1 MRLLSVLVAQFP
13 VSLSIQRNLEMIETV
28 LEQTRADDWVLFPE
42 GSVSGYSTD
51 PSFLENLPSAE
62 VLAGLKQLQ
71 AVAERR
77 KINVWVGACLN
88 LEGKWFNTA
97 QGFSAD
103 GKTQVYRKIN
113 LANRERGVFSAGD
126 QLPVFEWQTPEGK
139 LRFGIQICRELRFPE
154 QWGWLARSG
163 AQVIF
168 HLNNAV
174 DADEF
179 QAVWKSHLVSRA
191 AETQRY
197 VLSANNAAPQQ
208 TSPTLAVGPDGHVL
222 GEIVSAD
229 LEVLRVELDLS
240 KVSDLYLNQ
249 SRADVVA
256 LTVPQRSNV
265 AGGFSPE

>member
-1 MRLLSVLVAQFP
+1 MLLSALVAQFP
-13 VSLSIQRNLEMIETV
+13 VSLSIQSNLELIDSV
-28 LEQTRADDWVLFPE
+28 LEQTRAGDWVLFPE

-51 PSFLENLPSAE
+51 TSFLKQINQPE
-62 VLAGLKQLQ
+62 VLAGLKHIQ
-71 AVAERR
+71 AETERR

-113 LANRERGVFSAGD
+113 LANHERGVFSAGS
-126 QLPVFEWQTPEGK
+126 QLPVFEWPTPEGK
-139 LRFGIQICRELRFPE
+139 VRFGVQICRELRFPE

-163 AQVIF
+163 AQVIL

-174 DADEF
+174 DDDSI

-191 AETQRY
+191 AETQRF

-208 TSPTLAVGPDGHVL
+208 ISPTLAVAPDGRVL
-222 GEIVSAD
+222 GEIVSA
-229 LEVLRVELDLS
+229 EPGILRVELDLS
-240 KVSDLYLNQ
+240 KVSNWYLDQ
-249 SRADVVA
+249 SRTDVVA
-256 LTVPQRSNV
+256 LTVPQQSN
-265 AGGFSPE
+265 ATGSFLLE